1 MSLRINAEKMKRFG
15 FDFNE
20 ESSVDLY
27 LYIVSLVDYLN
38 THNKNYTK
46 EQYNVIDMICDL
58 LRCIDVE

>member
-1 MSLRINAEKMKRFG
+1 MSLKINAENMRKFG
-15 FDFNE
+15 FDFTE
-20 ESSVDLY
+20 DSKDDLY

-46 EQYNVIDMICDL
+46 EQYNIIDMICDL